1 MPKLMDFRL
10 TVLFFNL
17 GSLDILNEIDRISE
31 VSYSSCL
38 ILIIVI
44 VQQRQQLVN
53 WIYSLQITTAEG
65 MWIDDLYVVLLLLSN
80 EIVMSVD
87 WTGQIRWTL
96 YL

>member
-31 VSYSSCL
+31 VPYSSCL
-38 ILIIVI
+38 ILIIII

-65 MWIDDLYVVLLLLSN
+65 M
-80 EIVMSVD
+80 
-87 WTGQIRWTL
+87 
-96 YL
+96 